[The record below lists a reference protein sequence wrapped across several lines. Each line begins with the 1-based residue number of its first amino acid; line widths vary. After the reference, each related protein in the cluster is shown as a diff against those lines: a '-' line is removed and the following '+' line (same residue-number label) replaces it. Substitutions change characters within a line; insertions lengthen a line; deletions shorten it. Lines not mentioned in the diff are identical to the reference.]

1 MQGVFGIFVK
11 GMDSFVKMRRYLLFI
26 ILLINGTVSKGQIYK
41 YIGLEDGL
49 NNQKIYHIQKDRRGY
64 MWFLT
69 QEGVDRYDG
78 KHIKHYTFSD
88 NSMKLDSRIALSW
101 LYMDRKDRLWVIGQK
116 GRIFRYDSQ
125 HDKFEL
131 AYIHPK
137 LIRNKSQAFLNY
149 GYLDKN
155 DHVWL
160 CYKDT
165 ITWYNIRT
173 GTTQDMV
180 MPVHGEITAI
190 EQTEGN
196 HFFIGTG
203 SGLFHVGVEEGK
215 LKLVSDEV
223 VESIV
228 TPVHELYYHAISKQL
243 FIGGYKDGILV
254 YDMGE
259 SGKITSC
266 HSPNNVE
273 INRIVSLN
281 AHELLVATGGKGV
294 YKLDVNTCLSEPY
307 ITADYSSYNGM
318 NGNNINDI
326 YVDEEERIWLANYPT
341 GITIRNNRY
350 QSYDLIKH
358 SLGNNRSL
366 VNDQVHDVM
375 EDSDGDLWFATSN
388 GISLYQTGTKEWH
401 SFFSSFDPVPDDEN
415 HIFLALCEVSPGVI
429 WAGGFTSNIYKIEKK
444 GFKIS
449 CFSPA
454 SIAGI
459 RPDQY
464 IFDIKKDSNGDIWS
478 GGYYNLKRINL
489 ETKSV
494 RLYPGV
500 SSITTILEKDAR
512 QMWIGT
518 RMGLYQLDKKSGV
531 YQYIDLPIESL
542 YICALYQRENGILYI
557 GTRGAGLLVYDSNE
571 GKFIHQYRA
580 DNCALISD
588 NIYTILPRQDGS
600 LLMGT
605 ENGITIYS
613 PNEHSFRNWTR
624 EQGLMSV
631 NFNAGSATA
640 YSSSTLVFGGNDG
653 AIRFPTD
660 IQIPEPHYSRLLLR
674 DFMIAYHPVYPGDDG
689 SPLKQD
695 IDETEQLEL
704 AYGQNTFSLDV
715 ASINYDYPSNI
726 LYSWKIDG
734 YHKEWSRPSHDNRI
748 LVRNLPPGSYT
759 LQIRAISNEEKY
771 KTYETR
777 SIQIIITPPVWAS
790 MWAMVG
796 YAILL
801 VLVMIIIFRII
812 MLHKQKKISDEKTR
826 FFINTAHDIRTPL
839 TLIKAPLEEVVENHM
854 VTDKALPHIN
864 MALRNVN
871 TLLQL
876 TTNLINFERIDIY
889 SSTLY
894 VSEYELN
901 SYMNDVCATFRK
913 YAEMKHIKFVYESNF
928 DYLNVWFDSDKMGS
942 ILKNI
947 LSNAL
952 KYTPE
957 NGSVCIC
964 AYEEGT
970 TWSIEV
976 KDTGIGIPSCEQK
989 KLFRNYFRG
998 SNVVNL
1004 KVTGSGIGLMLV
1016 YKLVRLHKGKIQIQS
1031 AEQQGTCVRITF
1043 LKGNKHFHKA
1053 KFISPKEVDECP
1065 EVTMSG
1071 GAPDLPVMK
1080 SPQMNNSSQR
1090 VLVVED
1096 NDDLRNYLV
1105 DMLAVSYYVQSC
1117 SNGKD
1122 ALVIIREFNPDLVIS
1137 DIMMPEMSG
1146 DELCSTIKSD
1156 IEMSHIPVILLTAL
1170 GDEKDILGG
1179 LEIGADAYITKPFSV
1194 GILKVTIKNILANRA
1209 LLRQVYNS
1217 IEDEEKDLPANC
1229 ANTLDWKF
1237 IASVKECIEKNM
1249 GDPGFNVEMLSSHHH
1264 MSRTSFF
1271 NKLKALTGYA
1281 PADYIRMIR
1290 LQHAAQLLKQG
1301 EHTVTEVS
1309 DIVGFSD
1316 VKYFREV
1323 FKKYYDVSPSKYA
1336 ESGKEGAS
1344 STTNFRNETD

>member
-1 MQGVFGIFVK
+1 MFV
-11 GMDSFVKMRRYLLFI
+11 L
-26 ILLINGTVSKGQIYK
+26 LLINGTVSRGQIYK

-69 QEGVDRYDG
+69 QEGIDRYDG
-78 KHIKHYTFSD
+78 KHIKHYNFSD
-88 NSMKLDSRIALSW
+88 DNMTLDSRIALNW
-101 LYMDRKDRLWVIGQK
+101 LYMDNGNVLWVIGQK

-131 AYIHPK
+131 AYVHPE
-137 LIRNKSQAFLNY
+137 LIKNKSQAFLNY

-155 DHVWL
+155 DRIWL
-160 CYKDT
+160 CCKDS
-165 ITWYNIRT
+165 ITWYDTHT
-173 GTTQDMV
+173 GTVLHMSV
-180 MPVHGEITAI
+180 PVDGEITTI
-190 EQTEGN
+190 EQTDGN

-203 SGLFHVGVEEGK
+203 SGLFRAGIEEGK
-215 LKLVSDEV
+215 LKVIPDEAL
-223 VESIV
+223 ESIA
-228 TPVHELYYHAISKQL
+228 PVHELYYHAVSKQL
-243 FIGGYKDGILV
+243 FVGNYKEGILI
-254 YDMGE
+254 YDMGGT
-259 SGKITSC
+259 GKIISC
-266 HSPNNVE
+266 QFPNHVE
-273 INRIVSLN
+273 INQIAALN

-294 YKLDVNTCLSEPY
+294 YKLDVNTYMSEPY

-318 NGNNINDI
+318 NGNNINDV
-326 YVDEEERIWLANYPT
+326 YVDEEDRIWLANYPT

-350 QSYDLIKH
+350 GSYDLIRH
-358 SLGNNRSL
+358 SLGNTRSL
-366 VNDQVHDVM
+366 VNDQVHDVV

-388 GISLYQTGTKEWH
+388 GISFYQTDTKEWR
-401 SFFSSFDPVPDDEN
+401 SFFSSFDPVPNDEN
-415 HIFLALCEVSPGVI
+415 HIFLALCEVSPGVM
-429 WAGGFTSNIYKIEKK
+429 WAGGYTSGIYKIEKK
-444 GFKIS
+444 KGFKVTYL
-449 CFSPA
+449 SPA
-454 SIAGI
+454 AIAGV

-464 IFDIKKDSNGDIWS
+464 IYDIKKDSGGDIWS
-478 GGYYNLKRINL
+478 GGYYHLKRINL
-489 ETKSV
+489 DTKNV

-500 SSITTILEKDAR
+500 SSITTIQEKDDR
-512 QMWIGT
+512 LMWIGT
-518 RMGLYQLDKKSGV
+518 RMGLYLLDKESGI
-531 YQYIDLPIESL
+531 YRYIDLPIESP
-542 YICALYQRENGILYI
+542 YICALYQREDGILYI
-557 GTRGAGLLVYDSNE
+557 GTRGAGLLVYDINKK
-571 GKFIHQYRA
+571 KFIHQYRT

-588 NIYTILPRQDGS
+588 NIYTILPRQDES

-605 ENGITIYS
+605 ETGITIYS
-613 PNEHSFRNWTR
+613 PQKHSFRNWTR

-640 YSSSTLVFGGNDG
+640 WNKSTLVFGGNEG
-653 AIRFPTD
+653 AVKFPTN

-689 SPLKQD
+689 SPLKKD
-695 IDETEQLEL
+695 IDETDRLEL

-734 YHKEWSRPSHDNRI
+734 YHKEWSRPSQDNRI

-777 SIQIIITPPVWAS
+777 NIQIVITPPVWAS
-790 MWAMVG
+790 LWAMVG

-812 MLHKQKKISDEKTR
+812 MLQKQKKVSDEKTR

-839 TLIKAPLEEVVENHM
+839 TLIKAPLEEVIENRM
-854 VTDKALPHIN
+854 VTEQALPHMN
-864 MALRNVN
+864 MALKNVN

-876 TTNLINFERIDIY
+876 TTNLINFERIDVY

-901 SYMNDVCATFRK
+901 TFMNDVCAAFRK
-913 YAEMKHIKFVYESNF
+913 YAEMKHVRFVYESNF

-957 NGSVCIC
+957 EGSVCISAC
-964 AYEEGT
+964 EEGN

-989 KLFRNYFRG
+989 KLFRNCFRG

-1016 YKLVRLHKGKIQIQS
+1016 YKLVKLHKGKIQIQS
-1031 AEQQGTCVRITF
+1031 NEQQGTCVRVTF
-1043 LKGNKHFHKA
+1043 PKGNSHLHKA
-1053 KFISPKEVDECP
+1053 KFISPKLPDERP
-1065 EVTMSG
+1065 ETIIPGSIS
-1071 GAPDLPVMK
+1071 DLPAMEI
-1080 SPQMNNSSQR
+1080 SQINSSLQR
-1090 VLVVED
+1090 VLIVED

-1105 DMLAVSYYVQSC
+1105 DMLKTSYNIQAC
-1117 SNGKD
+1117 PNGKD
-1122 ALVIIREFNPDLVIS
+1122 ALIIIREFNPDLVIS

-1146 DELCSTIKSD
+1146 DELCSAIKGD
-1156 IEMSHIPVILLTAL
+1156 LEMSHIPVVLLTAL
-1170 GDEKDILGG
+1170 GDEKNMLEG

-1194 GILKVTIKNILANRA
+1194 GILKATIKNLLANRA

-1217 IEDEEKDLPANC
+1217 IEEEEQNFPVNC
-1229 ANTLDWKF
+1229 TNTLDWKF

-1249 GDPGFNVEMLSSHHH
+1249 G
-1264 MSRTSFF
+1264 
-1271 NKLKALTGYA
+1271 
-1281 PADYIRMIR
+1281 IRILM
-1290 LQHAAQLLKQG
+1290 
-1301 EHTVTEVS
+1301 
-1309 DIVGFSD
+1309 
-1316 VKYFREV
+1316 
-1323 FKKYYDVSPSKYA
+1323 
-1336 ESGKEGAS
+1336 
-1344 STTNFRNETD
+1344 